1 MCVSVRCVDFHAI
14 LLCSVLA
21 LCVGITRWV
30 VVSVVL
36 IGGADFGGVV
46 KAPYKAN
53 ELGGIGMMATH

>member
-1 MCVSVRCVDFHAI
+1 MSVYVALTSI
-14 LLCSVLA
+14 LYSCAVLA